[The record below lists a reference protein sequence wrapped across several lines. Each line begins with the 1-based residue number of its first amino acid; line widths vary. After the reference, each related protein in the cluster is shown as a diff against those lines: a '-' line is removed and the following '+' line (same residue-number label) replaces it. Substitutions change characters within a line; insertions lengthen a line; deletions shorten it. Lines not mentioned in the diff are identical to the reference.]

1 MSRSEKQPP
10 EELKEELL
18 RALKRPKSS
27 SAVDQVGTKEEQ
39 TRAKEL
45 TKTALKIK
53 AARKAAELK
62 EAVLEAA
69 RKAARKAAELQ
80 EAVLEADAMVETPPP
95 AGGSFRFFGIVFI

>member
-62 EAVLEAA
+62 EAVLEA
-69 RKAARKAAELQ
+69 
-80 EAVLEADAMVETPPP
+80 DAMVETPPP